1 MNRSQEII
9 QIFSQFYLPHDIT
22 KYILCIEREFLY
34 KKTLYQW
41 IKITE
46 IFHNTQK
53 QKFFYE
59 DIKNTF
65 LNEIHEINGNM
76 IYLKKYK
83 CKLYKIK
90 QENKISMLY
99 INSLRF

>member
-9 QIFSQFYLPHDIT
+9 QIFSQFNLPKDII
-22 KYILCIEREFLY
+22 KNILYVERNILY
-34 KKTLYQW
+34 KKTLHQW
-41 IKITE
+41 IKMSE
-46 IFHNTQK
+46 IFYNHQK

-65 LNEIHEINGNM
+65 LKEIHEINGNM
-76 IYLKKYK
+76 LYLKEYK
-83 CKLYKIK
+83 CKLYKIR
-90 QENKISMLY
+90 QENKISILY

>member
-9 QIFSQFYLPHDIT
+9 QIFSQFNLPHDII
-22 KYILCIEREFLY
+22 KYILHTERDMLY

-41 IKITE
+41 IKISE
-46 IFHNTQK
+46 IFHTTQK

-76 IYLKKYK
+76 KYLKKYK

>member
-9 QIFSQFYLPHDIT
+9 QIFSQFNLPQDIT
-22 KYILCIEREFLY
+22 KYILHVERYILY

-41 IKITE
+41 IKMSE
-46 IFHNTQK
+46 IFHNIQK

-59 DIKNTF
+59 EIKKSF
-65 LNEIHEINGNM
+65 LNEIYEINGNM

-83 CKLYKIK
+83 CMLYKIK
-90 QENKISMLY
+90 QENKISILY
-99 INSLRF
+99 VNSLRF

>member
-9 QIFSQFYLPHDIT
+9 QIFSQFNLPSDIT
-22 KYILCIEREFLY
+22 KYILHTERDILY

-41 IKITE
+41 IKNSE
-46 IFHNTQK
+46 IFHIIQK

-83 CKLYKIK
+83 CKLYKIR

>member
-9 QIFSQFYLPHDIT
+9 QIFSHFNLPSDIT
-22 KYILCIEREFLY
+22 KYILHTERDILY

-41 IKITE
+41 IKMSE
-46 IFHNTQK
+46 IFHNIQK

-59 DIKNTF
+59 DIKNIF

-83 CKLYKIK
+83 CKLYKIR